1 MEWMDWVPQTTFGT
15 QIVLALIAKYLLYFL
30 LKKAS
35 EISKHADENMLTSIA
50 IASFNIG
57 AVFLF
62 VDDVN
67 AFLQRQYDAFGI
79 PTLDP
84 AIWDHLPL
92 FVVCIIGIVAKDFA
106 DYWSH
111 RAMHTKWG
119 WATHAAHHSDTHVN
133 AFTGLRVHFL
143 ESILMTLSYVLLLTW
158 LQIPEIIPIVA
169 LFYAVQGIYVHLDLD
184 WDHGPLKYLF
194 ASPRY
199 HRWHHADVPE
209 AYGKNLASVIPL
221 FDVMFGT
228 YYNPGICKEPMGALK
243 TGVPDKN
250 PFLIYI
256 YPFQDWA
263 RLIRE
268 EYAKRGGKLR
278 SLRAKTNAT
287 GTPH

>member
-1 MEWMDWVPQTTFGT
+1 MDWLIDWLLQVGFGT
-15 QIVLALIAKYLLYFL
+15 QLILALMAKYILYFFFR
-30 LKKAS
+30 KAS
-35 EISKHADENMLTSIA
+35 EFSKHADQNMLTSIA
-50 IASFNIG
+50 LAAFNLV
-57 AVFLF
+57 AVFWF
-62 VDDVN
+62 VNDAND
-67 AFLQRQYDAFGI
+67 FLQRQYDALGI

-84 AIWDHLPL
+84 AIWDQLPVL
-92 FVVCIIGIVAKDFA
+92 LVVVIGIITKDFA

-143 ESILMTLSYVLLLTW
+143 ESILMTISYVLLLTW
-158 LQIPEIIPIVA
+158 MQIPEVIPIVA
-169 LFYAVQGIYVHLDLD
+169 LFYAVQGIYIHLDLD

-221 FDVMFGT
+221 FDVIFGT
-228 YYNPGICKEPMGALK
+228 YYNPGVCKEPMGALK

-250 PFLIYI
+250 PFLLYI
-256 YPFQDWA
+256 FPFLDWG
-263 RLIRE
+263 RL
-268 EYAKRGGKLR
+268 
-278 SLRAKTNAT
+278 LRAEWDKQTQDHDAAQRKSQVD
-287 GTPH
+287 

>member
-1 MEWMDWVPQTTFGT
+1 MDMFDWLLNIGFGT
-15 QIVLALIAKYLLYFL
+15 QILLALMAKYLLYIVFR
-30 LKKAS
+30 KRS
-35 EISKHADENMLTSIA
+35 EISKHADENMLTSISLA
-50 IASFNIG
+50 AFNLI

-67 AFLQRQYDAFGI
+67 AFLQETYDRLGI

-84 AIWDHLPL
+84 AIWDGLPL
-92 FVVCIIGIVAKDFA
+92 ALVCIIGIVAKDFA

-111 RAMHTKWG
+111 RCMHTKWG

-158 LQIPEIIPIVA
+158 MQIPQIIPIVA
-169 LFYAVQGIYVHLDLD
+169 LFYTVQGIYIHLDLD
-184 WDHGPLKYLF
+184 WDHGPFKYLF

-221 FDVMFGT
+221 WDKFFGT
-228 YYNPGICKEPMGALK
+228 YYNPGVCKEPMGALK

-250 PFLIYI
+250 PFLLFI
-256 YPFQDWA
+256 YPLQDWGRLLAEEWRKATA
-263 RLIRE
+263 RV
-268 EYAKRGGKLR
+268 LR
-278 SLRAKTNAT
+278 PRMK
-287 GTPH
+287 P